1 MSRYPP
7 GCESLIGGH
16 LLLLDSSGGLR
27 RRGGDV
33 HRRRHRVGPRAH
45 VSVLLIQRLAEVLGA
60 PYDSPANGTPT
71 AAAAAGTQ
79 VRRMPVRNVGMTR
92 MGRRTHHLALP
103 IKARKIPV
111 VTPCLGSLQCLFE
124 ALPGYRRFVD
134 FSPGF
139 FL

>member
-60 PYDSPANGTPT
+60 SYDSPANRTPT

-79 VRRMPVRNVGMTR
+79 VRRMPVGNVGMTR

-103 IKARKIPV
+103 IKARKIPIWSRM
-111 VTPCLGSLQCLFE
+111 PRSLQRLFKG
-124 ALPGYRRFVD
+124 AAGYRRFVA
-134 FSPGF
+134 FPPGF
-139 FL
+139 FF